1 MSPNIVFLTD
11 CRSLLQSIQT
21 YRGEQILLTIK
32 RELQAL
38 TKRTNLILQWIPSHC
53 GVPGNE
59 EADRL
64 SKKGSKLQQLCQPAS
79 YLEVKTI
86 IKNCF
91 NTSWKK
97 RMNVEKEKDYLETLD
112 RTQQV
117 IIFRVRTGHCR
128 LLSHLYRLRLAHTD
142 GCPCGTDSQT
152 PEHILQSC
160 PSHNT
165 LRQETWPYPVDLNE
179 KLWGPTASLRRTA
192 DFLVR
197 TGLDV

>member
-1 MSPNIVFLTD
+1 MD
-11 CRSLLQSIQT
+11 
-21 YRGEQILLTIK
+21 TIETNK
-32 RELQAL
+32 QE
-38 TKRTNLILQWIPSHC
+38 KRTNLILQWIPSHC

-64 SKKGSKLQQLCQPAS
+64 SKKGSKLQQVCQPAS

-142 GCPCGTDSQT
+142 ECPCGTDSQT

-160 PSHNT
+160 PSHNS

>member
-1 MSPNIVFLTD
+1 MNIRQEMNTHGLNYIWNLSYLDNRVHSMIKERMLDTFKQLCPSKVTTTLKGIPHQH
-11 CRSLLQSIQT
+11 LLI
-21 YRGEQILLTIK
+21 EF
-32 RELQAL
+32 
-38 TKRTNLILQWIPSHC
+38 
-53 GVPGNE
+53 
-59 EADRL
+59 
-64 SKKGSKLQQLCQPAS
+64 KLQ
-79 YLEVKTI
+79 TII

-91 NTSWKK
+91 NTSWEK

-142 GCPCGTDSQT
+142 ECPCGTDSQT

-165 LRQETWPYPVDLNE
+165 LRQETWPYPVDLYE

>member
-1 MSPNIVFLTD
+1 
-11 CRSLLQSIQT
+11 
-21 YRGEQILLTIK
+21 
-32 RELQAL
+32 
-38 TKRTNLILQWIPSHC
+38 
-53 GVPGNE
+53 
-59 EADRL
+59 
-64 SKKGSKLQQLCQPAS
+64 
-79 YLEVKTI
+79 
-86 IKNCF
+86 
-91 NTSWKK
+91 
-97 RMNVEKEKDYLETLD
+97 MNVEKEKDYLETLD

-142 GCPCGTDSQT
+142 ECPCGTDSQT

-197 TGLDV
+197 TGLDI